1 VTDALG
7 KTSGVRF
14 PPPAIYALALGAGF
28 LAHRLWPVALWPDH
42 LRAMRVAG
50 ILLFLAGL
58 GIALAAVRTFRATG
72 TSPNPT
78 RPSKALAFAGPYRF
92 TRNPMYLGLFLAS
105 AGFAV
110 FWNAFWPLATLPFAI
125 LAMTVFVIRRE
136 ERYLEERFGQP
147 YHDYTRRVRRWL

>member
-1 VTDALG
+1 MTAAAE

-28 LAHRLWPVALWPDH
+28 LAQRRWPVALWPDNV
-42 LRAMRVAG
+42 RAMRVAG
-50 ILLFLAGL
+50 AFLFLAGL
-58 GIALAAVRTFRATG
+58 GIALAAVRTFHAAG

-110 FWNAFWPLATLPFAI
+110 FWNAFWPLLALPFAI

-136 ERYLEERFGQP
+136 ERYLEERFGEA
-147 YHDYTRRVRRWL
+147 YRDYTNRVRRWL